1 MSGRTCHTA
10 LHFAQWQIVIVLRGK
25 AVTSVEAQIGQTL
38 QTAAGMMGH
47 RIMSHMG
54 CGGA

>member
-1 MSGRTCHTA
+1 